1 MSPNCLR
8 IRLQHRTNQ
17 DSFIEDTP
25 DLLRKINELNETNT
39 IPDNAK
45 PIAIDIKSMYSNI
58 PLQEDLDAFEETLN
72 SREDKTIP
80 TEFIMK
86 LVKII
91 MEKNIFTFNNQ
102 HWLQLLGTSMGSRVS
117 PTWANLFY
125 GVLEKKIL
133 QNCPP
138 HHKDFIF
145 LWRRF
150 ITDIFIFFTGSWD
163 QFEEFSII

>member
-1 MSPNCLR
+1 
-8 IRLQHRTNQ
+8 
-17 DSFIEDTP
+17 
-25 DLLRKINELNETNT
+25 
-39 IPDNAK
+39 
-45 PIAIDIKSMYSNI
+45 MYINI
-58 PLQEDLDAFEETLN
+58 PLQEGLDAFEETLN

-138 HHKDFIF
+138 HLKDFIF

-150 ITDIFIFFTGSWD
+150 ITDIFIFFLLAAGINLKNS
-163 QFEEFSII
+163 QLFEHHTHNNQIRQTLLQS